1 MSHSMMMICF
11 LFLSHSLAQVSFKY
25 HYYYVHIVVIRQ
37 PPCLPF
43 SQAQKKN
50 RKFYQLKFLS
60 FFTLFSSFSVKKK
73 STAATS
79 EPKLKTFNFL
89 KFSHLQIHINVTYIW
104 LFFFFVFWESVRR
117 WYYKVERIYFASSN
131 KKKKLKTYNLFFIST
146 REWVRENFGF
156 HVGWIW
162 WNRGEEKKKHEN
174 IFFFR
179 FDR

>member
-11 LFLSHSLAQVSFKY
+11 LFLSHSLAQISFKY

-60 FFTLFSSFSVKKK
+60 FFTLFSSYSYSVKKK
-73 STAATS
+73 STAAAIS

-89 KFSHLQIHINVTYIW
+89 KFSHLQIHINRHIYLA
-104 LFFFFVFWESVRR
+104 LFFLRLLGVSETV
-117 WYYKVERIYFASSN
+117 I
-131 KKKKLKTYNLFFIST
+131 L
-146 REWVRENFGF
+146 
-156 HVGWIW
+156 
-162 WNRGEEKKKHEN
+162 
-174 IFFFR
+174 
-179 FDR
+179 

>member
-60 FFTLFSSFSVKKK
+60 FFTLFSSYSFSVKKK
-73 STAATS
+73 STATS

-89 KFSHLQIHINVTYIW
+89 KFSHLQIHINRHIY
-104 LFFFFVFWESVRR
+104 LALFFVFWESVRR
-117 WYYKVERIYFASSN
+117 
-131 KKKKLKTYNLFFIST
+131 
-146 REWVRENFGF
+146 
-156 HVGWIW
+156 
-162 WNRGEEKKKHEN
+162 
-174 IFFFR
+174 
-179 FDR
+179 